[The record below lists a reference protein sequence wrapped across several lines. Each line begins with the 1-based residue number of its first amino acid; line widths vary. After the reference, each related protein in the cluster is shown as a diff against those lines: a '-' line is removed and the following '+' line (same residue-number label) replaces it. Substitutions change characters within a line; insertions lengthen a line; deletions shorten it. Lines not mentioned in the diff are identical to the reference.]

1 MTEPR
6 TPQEI
11 EDQLEAMLAEA
22 EQTVTSLR
30 GRLAALRAEHTEL
43 NDDEDVDM
51 TARQHEAVDHLETY
65 MEDATI
71 HWRRVLEYFE
81 EALAEIG
88 IGRNRGRAGQEER
101 DA

>member
-1 MTEPR
+1 
-6 TPQEI
+6 
-11 EDQLEAMLAEA
+11 MLAEA

-43 NDDEDVDM
+43 NDDED
-51 TARQHEAVDHLETY
+51 TELEARQHEAVDNLENY
-65 MEDATI
+65 MADATI

-81 EALAEIG
+81 AALTEIG
-88 IGRNRGRAGQEER
+88 IGRNRGTSNQTHEQGRH